1 MAIWDILFNT
11 NYQLHQCLV
20 YCLTYDR
27 KVFVEIIFINGNF
40 EIAQDF
46 IVIII
51 LVLGI
56 LLTILITFL
65 TALK

>member
-1 MAIWDILFNT
+1 M
-11 NYQLHQCLV
+11 
-20 YCLTYDR
+20 YCLTYGR